1 MKFRLKHLFAMVALA
16 ALVVA
21 GSVMVADAVSN
32 RAVVSEDLPNGT
44 RVRIVQTFSGEPFE
58 TAIYFDDGDGQWRW
72 YYFDHEDWYWG
83 RADTSYADG
92 ILTVD
97 AGRRSVVFD
106 TRTGD
111 CTIKGSQLGKTANGK
126 STRIVELPHGL

>member
-1 MKFRLKHLFAMVALA
+1 MVALA

-58 TAIYFDDGDGQWRW
+58 TAHLLR
-72 YYFDHEDWYWG
+72 
-83 RADTSYADG
+83 
-92 ILTVD
+92 
-97 AGRRSVVFD
+97 
-106 TRTGD
+106 
-111 CTIKGSQLGKTANGK
+111 
-126 STRIVELPHGL
+126 